1 MLGILTF
8 ILVFG
13 IIVVVHEFG
22 HFYFAK
28 KSGILVREFAIGMG
42 PKIFAHIGKDGT
54 AYTIRILPLGGYV
67 RMAGWGDDTT
77 EIKTGTPV
85 SLALA
90 DDGKVKRIN
99 LSGKKLDQTA
109 LPMQVTQ
116 FDFEDKLFIKGLVL
130 EEEKTFAV
138 DHDATVVEADGTE
151 VRIAPLDVQYQNA
164 TIWGKLITNFAGPMN
179 NFILGVV
186 VFWVLIFM
194 QGGVRDVDTNQ
205 FHIMP
210 QGALAKVGV
219 PETAQ
224 ITKIGSHEVSNWES
238 LIQAVETETKD
249 KTAPTL
255 DVTISEKG
263 SDKQV
268 TVTPEDS
275 QGRYLLGVQPGVKS
289 DFLSMFV
296 GGFTTA
302 ADSALRILSALK
314 NLIFQPDLN
323 KLGGP
328 VAIFKASS
336 DAARN
341 GIENVL
347 YFLAMISI
355 NIGIFNLIPIP
366 ALDGGKIVLNIL
378 EAIRRKPLKQEI
390 ETYVTLAGVVI
401 MVVLMIAVTWNDIM
415 RLFFR

>member
-85 SLALA
+85 SLTLT

-186 VFWVLIFM
+186 VFWILIFM

-238 LIQAVETETKD
+238 LIQAVESETKD

-268 TVTPEDS
+268 TVTPEES
-275 QGRYLLGVQPGVKS
+275 QGRYLLGVQPGIKS
-289 DFLSMFV
+289 DFVSMFV

-302 ADSALRILSALK
+302 ADSALRILSELK

-336 DAARN
+336 DAAKN

>member
-42 PKIFAHIGKDGT
+42 PKIFAHTGKDGT

-85 SLALA
+85 SLTLT

-186 VFWVLIFM
+186 VFWILIFM

-238 LIQAVETETKD
+238 LIQAVESETKD

-268 TVTPEDS
+268 TVTPEES
-275 QGRYLLGVQPGVKS
+275 QGRYLLGVQPGIKS

-302 ADSALRILSALK
+302 ADSALRILSELK

-336 DAARN
+336 DAAKN

>member
-85 SLALA
+85 SLTLA

-151 VRIAPLDVQYQNA
+151 VRIAPLDVQYQNV

-336 DAARN
+336 DAAKN
-341 GIENVL
+341 GIENIL

>member
-85 SLALA
+85 SLTLT

-164 TIWGKLITNFAGPMN
+164 TILGKLITNFAGPMN

-186 VFWVLIFM
+186 VFWILIFM

-205 FHIMP
+205 FHVMP

-249 KTAPTL
+249 RTAPTL

-263 SDKQV
+263 SDKQI
-268 TVTPEDS
+268 TVSPEEN
-275 QGRYLLGVQPGVKS
+275 QGRYLLGVQPGIKS

-336 DAARN
+336 DAAKN